1 MRLKEMRDRR
11 IRAATAAATS
21 ACAAGREVQP

>member
-1 MRLKEMRDRR
+1 V

-21 ACAAGREVQP
+21 SLVVKILVSKAEVKGMWE